1 MNIKEIK
8 NDLLSESY
16 YEIEH
21 DSGLKIMVYPK
32 DGYSSTYAVFG
43 TNYGSIDAD
52 GIPNGT
58 AHFLEHKLF
67 ESEELDAFELFA
79 KTGAQANAYTSFD
92 RTCYLFNCGANFAE
106 NLKILINFVQHPYF
120 TQATVEKEQ
129 GIIGQEIRMYQDEP
143 NWQVMFN
150 LLRIAYQKHPV
161 RIDIAGTCET
171 IAEITAD
178 CLYDCYHKF
187 YNLSNMALA
196 CVGNTTVEEVLKV
209 VDETLENTPEVS
221 GELRRDLLEPY
232 EVGETYIEEKM
243 AVAMPLFC
251 FGFKEDVSKDPI
263 GRTSL
268 KEKILT
274 SILLDTIFGE
284 TTEFYNELLSEGLIS
299 PSFCT
304 EYFEGPGYRMTLF
317 SGDSREPQKVAEAVK
332 NRIVE
337 VKKNGLDPVEFER
350 VRRAQY
356 GRAIMAYND
365 VDGLANDL
373 ILSHFEN
380 SKLFDDIDIY
390 KNITIDDATERLA
403 EEFDVDNFAMSVVLP
418 KE

>member
-1 MNIKEIK
+1 MKIQEIR
-8 NDLLSESY
+8 NELLGESY
-16 YEIEH
+16 YEIDH
-21 DSGLKIMVYPK
+21 DLGLKILVYPK
-32 DGYSSTYAVFG
+32 AGYSSTYAVFG

-129 GIIGQEIRMYQDEP
+129 GIIGQEIKMYQDEP
-143 NWQVMFN
+143 SWQVMFN
-150 LLRIAYQKHPV
+150 LLRIAYQVHPV

-171 IAEITAD
+171 IAEISAD

-196 CVGNTTVEEVLKV
+196 CVGNTTVEEVIKV
-209 VDETLENTPEVS
+209 VNETLEATPLIE
-221 GELRRDLLEPY
+221 GELRRDLHEPY

-243 AVAMPLFC
+243 SVAMPLFC

-263 GRTSL
+263 GRTTL

-274 SILLDTIFGE
+274 SILLDCIFGE
-284 TTEFYNELLSEGLIS
+284 TTEFYNDLLNEGVIS
-299 PSFCT
+299 PSFNS
-304 EYFEGPGYRMTLF
+304 EYFEGPGFRMTLF
-317 SGDSREPQKVAEAVK
+317 SGDSKDPQRVAEAVK
-332 NRIVE
+332 NRIIE
-337 VKKNGLDPVEFER
+337 VKKNGVDVEEFER
-350 VRRAQY
+350 TRRAHY
-356 GRAIMAYND
+356 GRAIMDYND
-365 VDGLANDL
+365 VDGIANEL
-373 ILSHFEN
+373 ILAHFEN
-380 SKLFDDIDIY
+380 SKLFSDIDIY
-390 KNITIDDATERLA
+390 KSITVDDANERLA
-403 EEFDVDNFAMSVVLP
+403 EEFDVDNFALSVVLP